1 MENSDFKVGK
11 SNIKVGMVEFLT
23 LMSEIPNFSLVFKDY
38 FIGDPIRLPYWT
50 KIYDMYAMYE
60 RFRNTLD
67 WLCTYMG
74 ACEYPQPPVAIFPTP
89 WHSTRALNND
99 FINQEINYHHN
110 ISHGFAIHLTL
121 FVILLTLYFRKL
133 LINKSIIRHCWWP
146 SQRAQA

>member
-1 MENSDFKVGK
+1 
-11 SNIKVGMVEFLT
+11 MVEFLT

-50 KIYDMYAMYE
+50 KICM
-60 RFRNTLD
+60 
-67 WLCTYMG
+67 LCMRDFEIHWIGYLCCRCTCMG

-121 FVILLTLYFRKL
+121 FVIFLTLYFRKL